1 MSVIDL
7 LTRQPIAQ
15 AIGWALLQFLW
26 QGAVLGV
33 IAAVALSALRRS
45 APDIRYVVASIAL
58 AVMATLPIV
67 TALQAGRNIAAP
79 EERSIVPPATARAT
93 VSPDPDRELTAA
105 PDSADSANA
114 PGVDAARPLNGR
126 TGATW
131 LALFAAA
138 WLCGVLILSLRLAT
152 GWMWIQRLK
161 SHRTTAVSARW
172 QYTAQTLARRLHIRR
187 PVRLLES
194 ASIAVP
200 TVIGWLRPV
209 VLMPAS
215 ALAGLAPE
223 QLQAILAHELA
234 HIRRHDYLVN
244 LLQTLVE
251 TLLFYHPAVWWLS
264 RRIRAEREHCCD
276 DLAVSLC
283 GDPYTY
289 ARALADLEGLRAP
302 SVPLVLAAT
311 GGSLLGRVR
320 RLVIGPSHAG
330 RGPGWLAGTVAV
342 LVIAGVGLGA
352 IGNEW
357 RQSERRSPTAASRG
371 TRDTSAMQGL
381 PTSSLREARE
391 AAYAARIAVHEIAV
405 NLQRT
410 ARSTRLALQQATRSV
425 AIAVRAAVRPNAIP
439 HSLPYRPSTSP
450 NPPVHPD
457 SSAPSMPAAADHPAQ
472 STRKDATVTSQTSSG
487 GSRQHGTI
495 GWSHNGEKL
504 EVSFDGEFEF
514 TDDDLDIKRMSPNGS
529 LRITDGGWFTRHTV
543 EFKADASGTIERH
556 YRDGSG
562 ERPFDPEGRQWLAR
576 VLPGFIRQSG
586 IGAPARV
593 ARILKQGGPAAVL
606 REISLIDGAYAK
618 RAYFTELMKAPALD
632 AATRVAVLTQAGREI
647 DSDFELAT
655 FLIEQRD
662 RLVSDDGA
670 RRAYLEAAR
679 RIKSDFEL
687 RRVLSAAVE
696 KGPLTPALL
705 TDLLEA
711 STSIDSDFEQA
722 SLLVQV
728 AKQTTLDGSARGAF
742 FRALDTVASD
752 FEHHRVLTALAE
764 RTDLTDDL
772 VRQMLTSSATLGS
785 DFEQGTFLVQI
796 AGRRSIGAVREPFFQ
811 AVSHVGS
818 AFERGRVLQ
827 AVLKQPDVPQD
838 VLVSV
843 LLAIESVGAFEASQV
858 LQAAAPQRE
867 LTGHARDL
875 YVSAASRLGA
885 FEQGQALAALAR
897 TDRR

>member
-67 TALQAGRNIAAP
+67 TALQAGRNVAAP

-93 VSPDPDRELTAA
+93 ASPDPDRELTAA

-172 QYTAQTLARRLHIRR
+172 QHTAQTLARQLHIRR

-320 RLVIGPSHAG
+320 RLVIGPSHTG

-342 LVIAGVGLGA
+342 LVMRRRPRCH
-352 IGNEW
+352 
-357 RQSERRSPTAASRG
+357 RQ
-371 TRDTSAMQGL
+371 
-381 PTSSLREARE
+381 
-391 AAYAARIAVHEIAV
+391 
-405 NLQRT
+405 
-410 ARSTRLALQQATRSV
+410 
-425 AIAVRAAVRPNAIP
+425 
-439 HSLPYRPSTSP
+439 
-450 NPPVHPD
+450 
-457 SSAPSMPAAADHPAQ
+457 
-472 STRKDATVTSQTSSG
+472 
-487 GSRQHGTI
+487 
-495 GWSHNGEKL
+495 
-504 EVSFDGEFEF
+504 
-514 TDDDLDIKRMSPNGS
+514 
-529 LRITDGGWFTRHTV
+529 
-543 EFKADASGTIERH
+543 
-556 YRDGSG
+556 
-562 ERPFDPEGRQWLAR
+562 
-576 VLPGFIRQSG
+576 
-586 IGAPARV
+586 RV
-593 ARILKQGGPAAVL
+593 ASVG
-606 REISLIDGAYAK
+606 
-618 RAYFTELMKAPALD
+618 
-632 AATRVAVLTQAGREI
+632 
-647 DSDFELAT
+647 
-655 FLIEQRD
+655 
-662 RLVSDDGA
+662 
-670 RRAYLEAAR
+670 
-679 RIKSDFEL
+679 
-687 RRVLSAAVE
+687 
-696 KGPLTPALL
+696 
-705 TDLLEA
+705 
-711 STSIDSDFEQA
+711 A
-722 SLLVQV
+722 SLANGRVPRHARHLRHAGTSNQF
-728 AKQTTLDGSARGAF
+728 AARGARSGLCGAHR
-742 FRALDTVASD
+742 RARDRRQPSTDRAVHAVGAAAG
-752 FEHHRVLTALAE
+752 HALG
-764 RTDLTDDL
+764 RHC
-772 VRQMLTSSATLGS
+772 RQ
-785 DFEQGTFLVQI
+785 
-796 AGRRSIGAVREPFFQ
+796 GRR
-811 AVSHVGS
+811 
-818 AFERGRVLQ
+818 
-827 AVLKQPDVPQD
+827 
-838 VLVSV
+838 
-843 LLAIESVGAFEASQV
+843 
-858 LQAAAPQRE
+858 AP
-867 LTGHARDL
+867 
-875 YVSAASRLGA
+875 
-885 FEQGQALAALAR
+885 
-897 TDRR
+897 